1 MPVTFLDPRAEPSAP
16 VEPYE
21 ASTAWTAASGE
32 RLTVGLLANGFPDS
46 ENFLHCVER
55 ALLTR
60 LPEGTATRFLNK
72 GNASAPAS
80 PAQIDGMAAEV
91 QVAVTAY
98 GH

>member
-1 MPVTFLDPRAEPSAP
+1 MAITFLDPRAEPSAP
-16 VEPYE
+16 VEPY
-21 ASTAWTAASGE
+21 AATTDWSAASGE
-32 RLTVGLLANGFPDS
+32 PLTIGLLANGFPDS
-46 ENFLHCVER
+46 ENFLRCVER

-80 PAQIDGMAAEV
+80 PAQIDAIAAEV
-91 QVAVTAY
+91 AVAVTAY